1 MHLNKQPNASR
12 TKDSQATVH
21 FEGNVL
27 VAVFSIDSA
36 FIFSTI
42 CNGTLVSLHVSEV
55 GCPAAD
61 AASGS
66 GPEPQPPAP
75 TQSAQC
81 NAVKVGPA
89 ERRSHPGKR
98 MQTSYK
104 QYNMSANICVR
115 ACSLNRH

>member
-1 MHLNKQPNASR
+1 MR
-12 TKDSQATVH
+12 
-21 FEGNVL
+21 
-27 VAVFSIDSA
+27 
-36 FIFSTI
+36 FIFPTTR
-42 CNGTLVSLHVSEV
+42 NGTLVSLHVSEV

-89 ERRSHPGKR
+89 ERKSHPGKR
-98 MQTSYK
+98 EMQTSYK
-104 QYNMSANICVR
+104 HVSQHLHLCMFLESTLTKAASCNYVYCVMEPNY
-115 ACSLNRH
+115 SLYIDIY

>member
-1 MHLNKQPNASR
+1 MFSA
-12 TKDSQATVH
+12 A
-21 FEGNVL
+21 
-27 VAVFSIDSA
+27 FSIDCT
-36 FIFSTI
+36 FIFSATL
-42 CNGTLVSLHVSEV
+42 NGMLVSLHVSEV

-81 NAVKVGPA
+81 NAVRVGPA

-98 MQTSYK
+98 EMQAGYE
-104 QYNMSANICVR
+104 QYNMSANICIRV
-115 ACSLNRH
+115 CLLN

>member
-1 MHLNKQPNASR
+1 MFSA
-12 TKDSQATVH
+12 A
-21 FEGNVL
+21 
-27 VAVFSIDSA
+27 FSIGSTL
-36 FIFSTI
+36 IFAATR
-42 CNGTLVSLHVSEV
+42 NGMLVSLHVSEV

-81 NAVKVGPA
+81 NAVRVGPA

-98 MQTSYK
+98 EVKPSYE
-104 QYNMSANICVR
+104 QYNMSANICIH
-115 ACSLNRH
+115 ACSLN

>member
-1 MHLNKQPNASR
+1 MFSA
-12 TKDSQATVH
+12 A
-21 FEGNVL
+21 
-27 VAVFSIDSA
+27 FSIGSTL
-36 FIFSTI
+36 IFAATR
-42 CNGTLVSLHVSEV
+42 NGMLVSLHVSEV

-81 NAVKVGPA
+81 NAVRVGPA

-98 MQTSYK
+98 EVKPSYK
-104 QYNMSANICVR
+104 QYNMSANICIH
-115 ACSLNRH
+115 ACSLN